1 MSSPTKNV
9 ESNTQE
15 VKALTYT
22 DRLISEFENSGNKK
36 FTLEQIEGIIRNFS
50 QAEYEKKKHT
60 SDVIPFGKYKYKT
73 VKDVVSFDKRY
84 CEWLVKQDMLSNYE
98 ELKVALE
105 SALSSTS
112 STK

>member
-1 MSSPTKNV
+1 MSSKTENV
-9 ESNTQE
+9 VSTTEE
-15 VKALTYT
+15 VNSVKQQPTYT

-105 SALSSTS
+105 SAL
-112 STK
+112 K